1 MSMGGLLDRLKKDIV
16 LGAEGYLFELERR
29 GCVKAGPFVPE
40 VVLDY
45 PEAVTE
51 LHREFLRAG
60 SEVMVAFTYYAHRGK
75 MKRVG
80 REVDIEQLNRNA
92 VRLAVSVAREGGAL
106 VAGNLS
112 ESWMY
117 DHRDHAGSEKTVRPM
132 FEEQVRWAKEE
143 GADFII
149 AETFDHAGEALIAL
163 DVIKQAGLPSCVT
176 YTPLRDTT
184 KDGHPWDIACK
195 MLEDNGADI
204 VGLNCGRGPH
214 TMFGFLVA
222 IRKAVKCHV
231 AALPVP
237 YRTTEKQPYF
247 QTLTLPGGG
256 CAFPVALDP
265 FVLTRFEAADFA
277 LKARSMGIN
286 YIGLCCGG
294 APHHIRSMAEA
305 LGRTVPAGRFS
316 PDQSVLPDSGTC
328 DAD

>member
-1 MSMGGLLDRLKKDIV
+1 MARGGLLERLKKDIV
-16 LGAEGYLFELERR
+16 LVAEGYLFELERR

-60 SEVMVAFTYYAHRGK
+60 SEVMVAFTYYAHRSK

-80 REVDIEQLNRNA
+80 REVDIEELNRNA
-92 VRLAVSVAREGGAL
+92 VRLAASVAREGGAL

-117 DHRDHAGSEKTVRPM
+117 DHRDHAGSEKIVRPM
-132 FEEQVRWAKEE
+132 FEEQVSWAKEE

-163 DVIKQAGLPSCVT
+163 DVIRQAGLPSCVT
-176 YTPLRDTT
+176 YTPLLDTT
-184 KDGHPWDIACK
+184 RDGHPWDVACK
-195 MLEDNGADI
+195 MLEDKGADI
-204 VGLNCGRGPH
+204 VGLNCGRGPQ
-214 TMFGFLVA
+214 TMYGPLVA
-222 IRKAVKCHV
+222 IRKAVNCRV

-237 YRTTEKQPYF
+237 YRTTGQQPYF
-247 QTLTLPGGG
+247 QKLTLPGGE
-256 CAFPVALDP
+256 CAFPVALDS

-277 LKARSMGIN
+277 LKARSIGIN

-316 PDQSVLPDSGTC
+316 PDQSVLPDSGIC